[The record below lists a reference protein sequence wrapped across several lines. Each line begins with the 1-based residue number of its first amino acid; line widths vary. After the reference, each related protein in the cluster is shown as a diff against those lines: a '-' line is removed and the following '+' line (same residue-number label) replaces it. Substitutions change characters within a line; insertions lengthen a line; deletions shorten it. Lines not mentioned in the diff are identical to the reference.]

1 MSEAQL
7 SPALAGETTT
17 TLGDFQALL
26 TKEFKPKTDGAR
38 DAVSVAVKTLAE
50 QALSQTTLVS
60 DDALASITQLIAAI
74 DEKLSEQVNLIMH
87 HEDFQ
92 QLESAWRG
100 LHYLVNNT
108 ETDETLKIRVLN
120 MSKAELHKRLKKYG
134 GVAGD

>member
-7 SPALAGETTT
+7 SPALAGETTN
-17 TLGDFQALL
+17 LDDFQALL

-50 QALSQTTLVS
+50 QALSQTTVVS
-60 DDALASITQLIAAI
+60 DDALASIAQLIAAI
-74 DEKLSEQVNLIMH
+74 DQKLTEQVNLIIH

-108 ETDETLKIRVLN
+108 ETDETL
-120 MSKAELHKRLKKYG
+120 
-134 GVAGD
+134 